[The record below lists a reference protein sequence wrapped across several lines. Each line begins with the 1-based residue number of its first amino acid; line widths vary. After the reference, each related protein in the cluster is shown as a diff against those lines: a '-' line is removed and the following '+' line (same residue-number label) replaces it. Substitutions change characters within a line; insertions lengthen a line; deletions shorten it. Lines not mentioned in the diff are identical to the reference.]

1 MAAGSEL
8 ARGIDEREV
17 DADQQVQQVSAETT
31 FSEDVRL
38 EALGEPSTAW
48 RARSGTRR

>member
-38 EALGEPSTAW
+38 EALGEAID
-48 RARSGTRR
+48 RMAGRSGTRR